1 MIKAVI
7 GTDRRELNIR
17 IYEMM
22 MRSGWGSTLEANE
35 YVVKVLGKGFRRVGE
50 QSLTVDVKGLTRGN
64 LEILSVENILC
75 TILLPICCNIRD

>member
-35 YVVKVLGKGFRRVGE
+35 YVVKVLGKGFRRLGE

-75 TILLPICCNIRD
+75 TILLPVCYNIRE